1 MTKYARITLLAGTKP
16 YKSQRN
22 VGGMCSSD
30 GVLSL
35 TKIAAV
41 MAAILNFAVTMVT
54 MDNLDFLSLPMNSL
68 VENTYC

>member
-1 MTKYARITLLAGTKP
+1 
-16 YKSQRN
+16 
-22 VGGMCSSD
+22 MCSSD